1 VTHSAGRPVP
11 DVSHWVDLADR
22 FMGSHRWII
31 ATEALAALTAG
42 LRRLREN
49 GLPTPLVI
57 AGSEGTGEL
66 PEPGTAEV
74 IVLGTSGP
82 DGEAPMMSGI
92 RAFEAALRD
101 LPDEVIERI
110 RAWDPQGEAR
120 ILTSFLD
127 RETTIDGRPTVGAR
141 PEAWA
146 RLEDKLIADDLWAA
160 AGVAHAPGRVV
171 AATRAELPAAHADLD
186 LGMGTVW
193 ACDTTEG
200 WHGGAEY
207 LRWVRGEADLE
218 PALEFVGRRA
228 RRARVMPFL
237 DGVPCSIHG
246 MVFPE
251 AVAVF
256 RPIELLTLREPEGGR
271 LWYGGTASTWDP
283 PESDREEMRAAAR
296 RVGAHLAD
304 SAGFRGAFTVDGV
317 MTADGFRP
325 TELNPRFGG
334 GLFNVAQGSGI
345 PLVAIHRALIAGM
358 EFDYRPADLERVAVA
373 AADAGRVMRGMF
385 AVDRPAVETEEC
397 PIRLDGGEVAEASAE
412 DRNGSLVFGPAA
424 HGGLVFVRID
434 PEHTP
439 SGVQAA
445 PIVAA
450 ALRLAARRWG
460 LPIPELQAAPDVRRR
475 PTGSPP
481 NLTG

>member
-1 VTHSAGRPVP
+1 
-11 DVSHWVDLADR
+11 
-22 FMGSHRWII
+22 
-31 ATEALAALTAG
+31 
-42 LRRLREN
+42 
-49 GLPTPLVI
+49 
-57 AGSEGTGEL
+57 
-66 PEPGTAEV
+66 
-74 IVLGTSGP
+74 
-82 DGEAPMMSGI
+82 
-92 RAFEAALRD
+92 
-101 LPDEVIERI
+101 
-110 RAWDPQGEAR
+110 
-120 ILTSFLD
+120 
-127 RETTIDGRPTVGAR
+127 
-141 PEAWA
+141 
-146 RLEDKLIADDLWAA
+146 
-160 AGVAHAPGRVV
+160 
-171 AATRAELPAAHADLD
+171 
-186 LGMGTVW
+186 
-193 ACDTTEG
+193 
-200 WHGGAEY
+200 
-207 LRWVRGEADLE
+207 
-218 PALEFVGRRA
+218 
-228 RRARVMPFL
+228 
-237 DGVPCSIHG
+237 

-358 EFDYRPADLERVAVA
+358 EFDYRPADLETVAVA

-397 PIRLDGGEVAEASAE
+397 PIRLDGVEVAEASAE